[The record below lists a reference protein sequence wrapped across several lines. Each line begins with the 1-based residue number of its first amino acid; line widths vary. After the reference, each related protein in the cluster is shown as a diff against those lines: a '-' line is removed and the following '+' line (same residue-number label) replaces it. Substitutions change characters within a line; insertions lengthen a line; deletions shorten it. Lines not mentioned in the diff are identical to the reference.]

1 MKKKEDNMQK
11 ERATQ
16 IRRNWIE
23 TACTKTKMG
32 TNKMQISSKYEP
44 QPSVM
49 VSKMGNK
56 EQFEYII

>member
-1 MKKKEDNMQK
+1 MQK